1 MIYITGDTHGDFFRI
16 KQFCERMKTTKD
28 DIMIILGDAGLNFWL
43 NKSDYKK
50 KKEVMRLPITLFMI
64 HGNHEE
70 RPYLIKGYEEKEW
83 HGGIVYVEPEFPRL
97 IFAKDG
103 EIYDFAGRKTIVIG
117 GAYILAYYYLLMGNL
132 MKIRLW
138 E

>member
-1 MIYITGDTHGDFFRI
+1 MIYITGDTHGSFFRI
-16 KQFCERMKTTKD
+16 RQFCERMKTTKD

-70 RPYLIKGYEEKEW
+70 RPYLIFY
-83 HGGIVYVEPEFPRL
+83 
-97 IFAKDG
+97 
-103 EIYDFAGRKTIVIG
+103 
-117 GAYILAYYYLLMGNL
+117 
-132 MKIRLW
+132 
-138 E
+138 